1 VTLPLPDQPVRG
13 QPLSMRLA
21 LTLSVAVLVVLLVV
35 GLAVNQVVSG
45 SLEQELSAADRDRI
59 TVVAGAIGGVD
70 LDAPRARHGVEVVLR
85 RVANSMRGR
94 VQLIGADGES
104 LVDVGR
110 RPPGVATETISEPI
124 PGSDATLLIDV
135 PRSDRAVLRV
145 FNLTLLVAGLLAIVA
160 VVATALFLS
169 GRLTQPLR
177 NVTAAAQ
184 RLGQGDLGARAVGG
198 ADRESAELAA
208 AFNSMAERVERS
220 EMLRR
225 RAASDM
231 AHDLATPATVLESQL
246 QAMLD
251 GVVPKN
257 RANLEAARA
266 SASALGSVIV
276 QLGELASAEAAPL
289 QARPE
294 RIDVAT
300 LLAGAAKALDGL
312 YRDRGVHLD
321 VEPGAPGLAARADP
335 AHLGRALRNVMT
347 NAAQHTPSGR
357 QVRVAAAAAG
367 DQVEIRVAD
376 EGPGIPEADLPHIF
390 ERFYRSDPSRT
401 GRPGAGAGIG
411 LTIARELLAS
421 NGGSIAVERT
431 GPAGTTLV
439 VAVPAA

>member
-1 VTLPLPDQPVRG
+1 VTVPEQPARG

-21 LTLSVAVLVVLLVV
+21 LTLSVAVLAVLLIV
-35 GLAVNQVVSG
+35 GLAVNRVLSG
-45 SLEQELSAADRDRI
+45 SLEQELSAAERDRI

-70 LDAPRARHGVEVVLR
+70 LEAPKARHGVEIVLR

-94 VQLIGADGES
+94 VQLIGAQGES

-110 RPPGVATETISEPI
+110 LPPGVATETISEPI
-124 PGSDATLLIDV
+124 PGSDARLLIDV
-135 PRSDRAVLRV
+135 PRADRAVLRV
-145 FNLTLLVAGLLAIVA
+145 FNLTLAVAGLLAILA

-184 RLGQGDLGARAVGG
+184 QLGQGDLGARAVGG

-257 RANLEAARA
+257 RVNLEAARA

-294 RIDVAT
+294 KVEVAT
-300 LLAGAAKALDGL
+300 LLAEAAQALEGL
-312 YRDRGVHLD
+312 YRERGVQLE
-321 VEPGAPGLAARADP
+321 VEPGDPGLAARADP

-347 NAAQHTPSGR
+347 NAAQHTPSGK

-376 EGPGIPEADLPHIF
+376 QGPGIPEADLPHIF

-421 NGGSIAVERT
+421 NGGTVAVEGS
-431 GPAGTTLV
+431 GPSGTV
-439 VAVPAA
+439 VRVAVPRA